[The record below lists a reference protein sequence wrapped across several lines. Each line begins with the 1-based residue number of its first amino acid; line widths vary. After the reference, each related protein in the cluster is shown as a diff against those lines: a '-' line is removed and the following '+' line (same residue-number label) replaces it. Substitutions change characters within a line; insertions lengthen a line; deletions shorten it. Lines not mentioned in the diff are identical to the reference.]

1 MTVAAA
7 QMGVARLV
15 PPMQH
20 RSAPSYQ
27 RNVPMSMFAATS
39 GSARPVQL
47 LDGYTSSPLIPTC
60 HDGRASPLSQ
70 PPPEPLEPVS
80 DDQLPE
86 PSMFSCVPPTATTYG
101 LSAGRERPTDAPLS
115 PVEK

>member
-7 QMGVARLV
+7 QIGVARLV

-20 RSAPSYQ
+20 RSEPSYQ
-27 RNVPMSMFAATS
+27 RNVPISMFAATS
-39 GSARPVQL
+39 GAAPPRPGGAAGGGERAAPSPPDP
-47 LDGYTSSPLIPTC
+47 LD
-60 HDGRASPLSQ
+60 
-70 PPPEPLEPVS
+70 PVS

-115 PVEK
+115 PVAK